1 MYLSCNP
8 LSSNVFV
15 VPRSATYLQCSKK
28 MSNFDCSKNA
38 RRGLLKGDND
48 RSQAAFPFL
57 FSSYHSVLP
66 SSFFL
71 SFSCLN
77 TPSSSATIVSKLKS
91 FIVPRGRHVFLKNT
105 QFVTSMD
112 NGSSNNNFLKHLAR
126 IIRCIPSRYV
136 ELKYF
141 PFSRSTPCKIKWWRL

>member
-1 MYLSCNP
+1 MSLLFLVLRPIFS
-8 LSSNVFV
+8 
-15 VPRSATYLQCSKK
+15 VPRKCQILIVPRTLEGG
-28 MSNFDCSKNA
+28 FE
-38 RRGLLKGDND
+38 KGTTIEVKLH
-48 RSQAAFPFL
+48 SYSCFL
-57 FSSYHSVLP
+57 AISVLP

-141 PFSRSTPCKIKWWRL
+141 PFSRSTPCKIK